1 MVHLPGV
8 ARQWAFQEILSWSS
22 FGIILASLGYVFIGD
37 KIFPKPIYESRRITI
52 RDLYTSSHIVE
63 NGTMKQS
70 IETSKS
76 SSTTPSTLK

>member
-37 KIFPKPIYESRRITI
+37 KVFPKEIYESRRITI
-52 RDLYTSSHIVE
+52 RDLYTSTRIVENVE
-63 NGTMKQS
+63 NGTKKQS
-70 IETSKS
+70 SKTSENS
-76 SSTTPSTLK
+76 SSTLK

>member
-37 KIFPKPIYESRRITI
+37 KVFPKEIYESRRITI
-52 RDLYTSSHIVE
+52 RDLYTSTHIVE
-63 NGTMKQS
+63 NGSKKQS
-70 IETSKS
+70 SKTSENS
-76 SSTTPSTLK
+76 SSTLK